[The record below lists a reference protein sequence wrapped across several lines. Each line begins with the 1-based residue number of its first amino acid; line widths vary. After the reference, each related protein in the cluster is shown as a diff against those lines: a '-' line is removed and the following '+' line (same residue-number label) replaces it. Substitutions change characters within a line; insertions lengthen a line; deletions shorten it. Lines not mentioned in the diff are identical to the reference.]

1 MFYRKS
7 LMLRIPLNRAVE
19 SIFVPMKSKDG
30 YYILDYRGFILKQ
43 KISDTVDKKLFLE
56 TFYNYYAKT
65 LQYKYYTIAPCFK
78 LLNKIFS
85 FVEFKN
91 EFGEYVY
98 KILIY
103 DPEDMRFTDDI
114 CFSSPYQ
121 LNEFEVIREFLVTEH
136 IEFDDIIEESDE
148 EFYDTEFQSLFKG

>member
-43 KISDTVDKKLFLE
+43 KISDTVNKKLFLE

-65 LQYKYYTIAPCFK
+65 LNYSKYEIIPCFK
-78 LLNKIFS
+78 ILNKIFS

-91 EFGEYVY
+91 DFGEYVY
-98 KILIY
+98 KIMVY
-103 DPEDMRFTDDI
+103 NHEDMRFTDDF
-114 CFSSPYQ
+114 CFSSSYK
-121 LNEFEVIREFLVTEH
+121 LNEYEVVREFLATKY
-136 IEFDDIIEESDE
+136 IEYDTLEESDE
-148 EFYDTEFQSLFKG
+148 EFFDTEFQSSFKS

>member
-1 MFYRKS
+1 MFYKKS
-7 LMLRIPLNRAVE
+7 LMLRIPLNRTVE

-30 YYILDYRGFILKQ
+30 YYILDYKGFVLKQ
-43 KISDTVDKKLFLE
+43 KINDLVNKKLFLE

-65 LQYKYYTIAPCFK
+65 LNYSKYEIVPCFK
-78 LLNKIFS
+78 ILNKIFS

-103 DPEDMRFTDDI
+103 DTENVRFTNDF
-114 CFSSPYQ
+114 CFSSSYK
-121 LNEFEVIREFLVTEH
+121 LNEYEVVGEFLATEH
-136 IEFDDIIEESDE
+136 IEYDTLEERDE
-148 EFYDTEFQSLFKG
+148 EFFDTEF

>member
-30 YYILDYRGFILKQ
+30 YYILDYRGTILKT
-43 KISDTVDKKLFLE
+43 KISDLVNKKLFLE

-65 LQYKYYTIAPCFK
+65 FNYKYEIVPCFK
-78 LLNKIFS
+78 ILNKVFS

-121 LNEFEVIREFLVTEH
+121 LNEFEVIREFLVTKH
-136 IEFDDIIEESDE
+136 IEFDDIEESDE
-148 EFYDTEFQSLFKG
+148 EFYDTEF

>member
-1 MFYRKS
+1 MFYKKS

-30 YYILDYRGFILKQ
+30 YYILDYRGFILKR
-43 KISDTVDKKLFLE
+43 KINYLVDKKLFLE
-56 TFYNYYAKT
+56 TFYNYYAKA
-65 LQYKYYTIAPCFK
+65 LKYNKYEIVPCFK
-78 LLNKIFS
+78 ILNKIFS

-98 KILIY
+98 KILMY
-103 DPEDMRFTDDI
+103 DPEDMRFTDDT

-121 LNEFEVIREFLVTEH
+121 LNEYEVVREFSLTKH
-136 IEFDDIIEESDE
+136 IEFETLEERDE
-148 EFYDTEFQSLFKG
+148 EFFDTEC

>member
-7 LMLRIPLNRAVE
+7 LMLRIPLNRTVE

-30 YYILDYRGFILKQ
+30 YYILDYRGFVLKT
-43 KISDTVDKKLFLE
+43 KISDIVDKKLFLE

-78 LLNKIFS
+78 ILNKIFS

-91 EFGEYVY
+91 DFGEYVY
-98 KILIY
+98 KIMVY
-103 DPEDMRFTDDI
+103 DPENVRFTDDF
-114 CFSSPYQ
+114 CFSSSYQ
-121 LNEFEVIREFLVTEH
+121 LSEYEVVGKFLATEH
-136 IEFDDIIEESDE
+136 IEFDTLEERDE
-148 EFYDTEFQSLFKG
+148 EFFDTEF

>member
-1 MFYRKS
+1 MFYKKS

-30 YYILDYRGFILKQ
+30 YYILDYRGFVLKT
-43 KISDTVDKKLFLE
+43 KISDIVDKKLFLE

-78 LLNKIFS
+78 ILNKIFS

-91 EFGEYVY
+91 DFGEYVY
-98 KILIY
+98 KIMVY
-103 DPEDMRFTDDI
+103 DPENVRFTNDF
-114 CFSSPYQ
+114 CFSSSYQ
-121 LNEFEVIREFLVTEH
+121 LSEYEVVAKFLATEH
-136 IEFDDIIEESDE
+136 IEFDTLEERDE
-148 EFYDTEFQSLFKG
+148 EFFDTEC

>member
-1 MFYRKS
+1 MLYRKS

-30 YYILDYRGFILKQ
+30 YYILDYRGFVLKR
-43 KISDTVDKKLFLE
+43 KINDLVDKKLFLE
-56 TFYNYYAKT
+56 TFYNYYAKA
-65 LQYKYYTIAPCFK
+65 LKHSKYEIVPCFK
-78 LLNKIFS
+78 ILRTIFS

-91 EFGEYVY
+91 DFGEYAY

-114 CFSSPYQ
+114 CFSSPYK
-121 LNEFEVIREFLVTEH
+121 LNEFEVVREFSLTKH
-136 IEFDDIIEESDE
+136 IEFDDLLEVDDE
-148 EFYDTEFQSLFKG
+148 EFFDTEF

>member
-30 YYILDYRGFILKQ
+30 YFILDYRGTILKT
-43 KISDTVDKKLFLE
+43 KISDLVNKKLLLE
-56 TFYNYYAKT
+56 TFYNYYAKA
-65 LQYKYYTIAPCFK
+65 LKYSKYEIVPCFK
-78 LLNKIFS
+78 ILNKIFS

-98 KILIY
+98 KVLIY
-103 DPEDMRFTDDI
+103 DHEDMRFTDDI
-114 CFSSPYQ
+114 CFSSPYK
-121 LNEFEVIREFLVTEH
+121 LNEFEVIRKLCITKH
-136 IEFDDIIEESDE
+136 IEIDDTLKVDDE
-148 EFYDTEFQSLFKG
+148 EFFDTEF

>member
-1 MFYRKS
+1 M
-7 LMLRIPLNRAVE
+7 
-19 SIFVPMKSKDG
+19 
-30 YYILDYRGFILKQ
+30 
-43 KISDTVDKKLFLE
+43 E
-56 TFYNYYAKT
+56 TFYNYFAKT
-65 LQYKYYTIAPCFK
+65 FNYKYEIVPCFK

-121 LNEFEVIREFLVTEH
+121 LNEFEVIRKLCITKH
-136 IEFDDIIEESDE
+136 IEIDEAPQVYKNAKEIENLISETVQVQKHLKVIAN
-148 EFYDTEFQSLFKG
+148 YKGF

>member
-1 MFYRKS
+1 MLYRKS

-30 YYILDYRGFILKQ
+30 YYILDYRGFILKR
-43 KISDTVDKKLFLE
+43 KINDLVDKKLFLE
-56 TFYNYYAKT
+56 TFYNYYAKA
-65 LQYKYYTIAPCFK
+65 LKHNKYEIVPCFK
-78 LLNKIFS
+78 VLNKIFS

-98 KILIY
+98 KILVY

-114 CFSSPYQ
+114 CFSSPYK
-121 LNEFEVIREFLVTEH
+121 LNEFEVVREFSLTKY
-136 IEFDDIIEESDE
+136 IEFDDLLEVDDE
-148 EFYDTEFQSLFKG
+148 EFFDTEL

>member
-1 MFYRKS
+1 MFYKKS

-30 YYILDYRGFILKQ
+30 YYILDYRGFVLKT
-43 KISDTVDKKLFLE
+43 KISDIVDKKLFLE

-78 LLNKIFS
+78 ILNKIFS

-91 EFGEYVY
+91 DFGEYVY
-98 KILIY
+98 KIMVY
-103 DPEDMRFTDDI
+103 DPENVRFTNDF
-114 CFSSPYQ
+114 CFSSSYQ
-121 LNEFEVIREFLVTEH
+121 LSEYEVVGKFLATEH
-136 IEFDDIIEESDE
+136 IEFDTLEESDE
-148 EFYDTEFQSLFKG
+148 EFFDTEC

>member
-30 YYILDYRGFILKQ
+30 YYILDYRGTVLKT
-43 KISDTVDKKLFLE
+43 KISDLVDKKLFLE

-65 LQYKYYTIAPCFK
+65 FNFKYEIVPCFK
-78 LLNKIFS
+78 ILNKIFS

-98 KILIY
+98 KILMY

-121 LNEFEVIREFLVTEH
+121 LNEFEVIRKLCITKY
-136 IEFDDIIEESDE
+136 IEIDDTLEESDE
-148 EFYDTEFQSLFKG
+148 EFYDTEFQSLFKQ

>member
-30 YYILDYRGFILKQ
+30 YYVLDYRGTVLKT
-43 KISDTVDKKLFLE
+43 KISDLVNKKLFLE
-56 TFYNYYAKT
+56 TFYNYFAKT
-65 LQYKYYTIAPCFK
+65 FNHKHEIVPCFK
-78 LLNKIFS
+78 ILNKIFS

-98 KILIY
+98 KILMY

-114 CFSSPYQ
+114 CFSSLYQ
-121 LNEFEVIREFLVTEH
+121 LNEFEVIRKLCITKH
-136 IEFDDIIEESDE
+136 IEIDDTLKVDDE
-148 EFYDTEFQSLFKG
+148 EFYDTEFQ